1 MTHRHKGCLFCEIEK
16 VIERSI
22 KKGDY
27 DLAKVLFVIS
37 QVFIGYTRHPNL
49 SRTRVDQIAAAAK
62 ALTNLILAYPEDT
75 KNDDNKRALY
85 ELAGLLGSLDGLIQ
99 MENGNLGGTIQ

>member
-37 QVFIGYTRHPNL
+37 QVLYRIYPP
-49 SRTRVDQIAAAAK
+49 SK
-62 ALTNLILAYPEDT
+62 LISDE
-75 KNDDNKRALY
+75 
-85 ELAGLLGSLDGLIQ
+85 G
-99 MENGNLGGTIQ
+99 